1 MNYRAFAAA
10 LYLVLFLVTLLNFA
24 ALSPTIFSEVS
35 PLLFVGMIQALIGT
49 LLALWIYQ
57 DDRNIQ
63 ALRSEIAKLRDY
75 LTEAQ
80 NTKK

>member
-10 LYLVLFLVTLLNFA
+10 LYMVLFLVTLLNFA
-24 ALSPTIFSEVS
+24 ALSPAIFSEVS

-57 DDRNIQ
+57 DDQNIK
-63 ALRSEIAKLRDY
+63 ALRSEIAKLRDK
-75 LTEAQ
+75 LTETQ

>member
-1 MNYRAFAAA
+1 M
-10 LYLVLFLVTLLNFA
+10 LFLVTLLNFA

-57 DDRNIQ
+57 DDQNIK
-63 ALRSEIAKLRDY
+63 ALRLEIAKLRDQ
-75 LTEAQ
+75 LTKAKI
-80 NTKK
+80 TK